1 VRTIIFI
8 PLFFLIKKLL
18 SLFHDVSIRGSHC
31 LCRIDRQVFSFMG
44 PAPKRGIYP
53 NQQTEL
59 PYILLTPY
67 KLSPGRIETR
77 SRRTTRRETGGREG
91 SIRGETSGRESPREA
106 RRRGCKDIRIRSS
119 MHEMPGSEHTSS
131 SSGEPRRWRE
141 TARETGR
148 RRGTTHTSSGAL
160 LRKEKKS

>member
-1 VRTIIFI
+1 MLHQVLGCC
-8 PLFFLIKKLL
+8 PLSPFSRQRKARRKSRKCEIGSAYHYLHSVIFLIEKLL

-31 LCRIDRQVFSFMG
+31 LCRIDRQVFSFMS
-44 PAPKRGIYP
+44 PALKRGIYP

-119 MHEMPGSEHTSS
+119 MHEMPGS
-131 SSGEPRRWRE
+131 
-141 TARETGR
+141 
-148 RRGTTHTSSGAL
+148 
-160 LRKEKKS
+160 